1 MKVKKKKPLYAPE
14 AMSAALNAVKGGMSV
29 HEATRTFQVPR
40 TTLRNKVSG
49 KSPSESI
56 GHGGFYSAL
65 GKEVEDEARGGLTEA
80 KIRYWFDDIFKHL
93 GPDAAI
99 LNLPHRVFNM
109 DETCFNLCPNGNLV
123 LGIKG
128 HVCYM
133 ESAKSDKDNI
143 TTLFTVDACGN
154 FYQPLTLYKF
164 KRLPSHFCTSAPLG
178 WGIGNT
184 ESGWMDAAAFY
195 EYIGNVFLPEL
206 KERNVERPVVVFL
219 DGHSSHLTL
228 HLSRFCQKNGIIL
241 VSLYPN
247 STHLTQPLDV
257 AVFKPIKTRFSA
269 LKTQFSCETRRE
281 PSKPDLPHLLNC
293 VISEPLMKTDVIA
306 GFRACGLFPYN
317 PDALDYSKII
327 VRDAQGSDEFS
338 DLVPLDP
345 SAEAEKRN
353 QNVLQCI
360 ESRLDPQLLK
370 DFRNTVAAK
379 GEWTGEK
386 DANLFELWKTILYE
400 QHPPPEEE
408 IIHPEERLDSP
419 SYVLNDSPSSEQ
431 DMSLAMYFPPATE
444 VSPLLAFN
452 QHRPTDQDACFS
464 FSLPIEIPVNSQT
477 SRIHVPLNESVP
489 IASVK
494 QVLNDE
500 IIRYPVKPATRKR
513 KRKDVPSVL
522 TGQQWRDFF
531 EAEEEAKKQKI
542 EEKEERKVKR
552 QEKKIKD
559 QQDLEA
565 MRRMKMKEKEERE
578 LKKVK
583 DQEMKK
589 KIREQKKIAAAEAKR
604 LKQKKQKE

>member
-14 AMSAALNAVKGGMSV
+14 AMSAALNAVKGGI
-29 HEATRTFQVPR
+29 
-40 TTLRNKVSG
+40 RNFHVK
-49 KSPSESI
+49 PEES
-56 GHGGFYSAL
+56 
-65 GKEVEDEARGGLTEA
+65 
-80 KIRYWFDDIFKHL
+80 
-93 GPDAAI
+93 
-99 LNLPHRVFNM
+99 LP
-109 DETCFNLCPNGNLV
+109 T
-123 LGIKG
+123 
-128 HVCYM
+128 
-133 ESAKSDKDNI
+133 
-143 TTLFTVDACGN
+143 
-154 FYQPLTLYKF
+154 
-164 KRLPSHFCTSAPLG
+164 
-178 WGIGNT
+178 
-184 ESGWMDAAAFY
+184 
-195 EYIGNVFLPEL
+195 
-206 KERNVERPVVVFL
+206 
-219 DGHSSHLTL
+219 
-228 HLSRFCQKNGIIL
+228 
-241 VSLYPN
+241 
-247 STHLTQPLDV
+247 
-257 AVFKPIKTRFSA
+257 
-269 LKTQFSCETRRE
+269 
-281 PSKPDLPHLLNC
+281 KPDLPHLLNC
-293 VISEPLMKTDVIA
+293 VISEPNMKTDVIA
-306 GFRACGLFPYN
+306 GFRACGLLPYN

-345 SAEAEKRN
+345 SAEAEKRS
-353 QNVLQCI
+353 QSVLQCI

-431 DMSLAMYFPPATE
+431 DMSLAMVLDEDFPSDHEHQDDSFLFEFNDNLSSEQESSSLIELKECISPDQYFPPATE

-477 SRIHVPLNESVP
+477 SRIHVPLKESVP